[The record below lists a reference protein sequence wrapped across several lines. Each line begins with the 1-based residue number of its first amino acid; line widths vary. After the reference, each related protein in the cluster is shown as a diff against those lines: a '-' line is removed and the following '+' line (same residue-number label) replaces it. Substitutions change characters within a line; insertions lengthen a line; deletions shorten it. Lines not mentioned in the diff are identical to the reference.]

1 MIDRQGML
9 HVGDVIREVNGRD
22 AGKDP
27 TALQHM
33 LRDCNGSITLKIL
46 PSYKDTPPPA
56 QVSTPRITS
65 SSVKPYDTEVLHIY
79 NALEPSTQQMIFF
92 IIIFGLFF
100 TLFNCLISAVALMT
114 FFMVRAALR
123 LVLQGTDTQSPL
135 IHPPSCPRSFIV
147 VYKYIYYIHENYA
160 SCGI

>member
-1 MIDRQGML
+1 MEEGDLVIARVMHGSMIDRQGML

-79 NALEPSTQQMIFF
+79 NALEP
-92 IIIFGLFF
+92 F
-100 TLFNCLISAVALMT
+100 TLQMMFLLSSLVCFSCCLIA
-114 FFMVRAALR
+114 
-123 LVLQGTDTQSPL
+123 
-135 IHPPSCPRSFIV
+135 
-147 VYKYIYYIHENYA
+147 
-160 SCGI
+160 